1 MDVTEALEAHK
12 NKFKT
17 IEVERLLPVDFDLA
31 LLATFDQNPIEDSSF
46 SGNNDEI
53 DSFLKD
59 YTRQGTQ
66 LLINEIFKL
75 PVESNDLGVVAKLPE
90 QKTVIP
96 REKPLPKGK
105 PLTRWEKFA
114 KAKGIQKTKRSRM
127 VMDEATGE
135 YKPRYGYK
143 GINDDQGDWLIE
155 VPDKADPL
163 EDQYAARKTAKKERV
178 AKNEARQRRNLEEAA
193 AVSQGKNPRDVRKGE
208 LEREIRLSKTS
219 TASLGKFDK
228 KLQHE
233 PKVKGV
239 KRKFAPAI
247 SDVKQE
253 KESSMNILQKVVGN
267 EGVLNVAKAIKK
279 SRK

>member
-31 LLATFDQNPIEDSSF
+31 LLAAYDQNPIEDSSF
-46 SGNNDEI
+46 SGKKENVDA
-53 DSFLKD
+53 FLKE
-59 YTRQGTQ
+59 YTRGGAQ

-75 PVESNDLGVVAKLPE
+75 PVEANDLGVVAKLPD

-96 REKPLPKGK
+96 REKPLPKAK

-114 KAKGIQKTKRSRM
+114 KAKGIQNKKRSRM
-127 VMDEATGE
+127 VYDEATGE

-155 VPDKADPL
+155 VPDKADPT
-163 EDQYAARKTAKKERV
+163 EDQFAARKTAKKERI
-178 AKNEARQRRNLEEAA
+178 AKNQAQQRRNMEEAA
-193 AVSQGKNPRDVRKGE
+193 AITEGKHPRDVRKKE

-219 TASLGKFDK
+219 TASVGKFDK
-228 KLQHE
+228 KLEHE

-247 SDVKQE
+247 SDVKKE
-253 KESSMNILQKVVGN
+253 KESSLNILQRVVGN
-267 EGVLNVAKAIKK
+267 EDVLNVNKAIKK